1 MSSSSAH
8 DIIPENLIDVG
19 FRRSGVLWA
28 YKEENDSH
36 LSPQPEYGSDCEPIE
51 PVCACGWDSSS
62 EGSITDT
69 KTEAL
74 ELVGPLVVCGPDY
87 QAAGP
92 SVANCEA
99 APLLEFIKPEWIPI
113 DVEDDDDDED
123 DLDQRVLYIEKEEA
137 ARFTMYEGFCLQ
149 AWLAVASHSLH
160 TDEAGREAFCLR
172 PNWGLLESIIN
183 SALANSYSGPGD
195 PPTLCG

>member
-1 MSSSSAH
+1 MICLEGVVFVSLLLKALQTSKMSSSSAY
-8 DIIPENLIDVG
+8 DVDPANLIDVG
-19 FRRSGVLWA
+19 FCRSGVLWA
-28 YKEENDSH
+28 YKEENDCH
-36 LSPQPEYGSDCEPIE
+36 LSPLPEYGSDGEPIE
-51 PVCACGWDSSS
+51 PVCVCGWDSSS

-74 ELVGPLVVCGPDY
+74 ELVEPLFVCGPDY

-92 SVANCEA
+92 SVVNCEA

-113 DVEDDDDDED
+113 DVDDDDDD
-123 DLDQRVLYIEKEEA
+123 DLDQRVLNIEKEEA
-137 ARFTMYEGFCLQ
+137 ARVTMYEGWCLQ

-172 PNWGLLESIIN
+172 PN
-183 SALANSYSGPGD
+183 
-195 PPTLCG
+195 